1 MLTLTRGSAHS
12 KAFAAQTHP
21 NRGRV
26 PRFGYF
32 EREKVSA
39 WELSDVRVLRSQ
51 NTDCRKN
58 EVFRQTKK
66 ARLRRAFRLLFEFL
80 ASLAV
85 SSEQLCGARIVCQ
98 LEHCGTHQE
107 IVKILLHFSLPL
119 SCGEALFRVPSAHFL
134 FW

>member
-1 MLTLTRGSAHS
+1 MKKFKLTSSANGKVSLSS
-12 KAFAAQTHP
+12 KIFNER

-32 EREKVSA
+32 EREKVSV

-66 ARLRRAFRLLFEFL
+66 ARLRRAF
-80 ASLAV
+80 
-85 SSEQLCGARIVCQ
+85 
-98 LEHCGTHQE
+98 
-107 IVKILLHFSLPL
+107 
-119 SCGEALFRVPSAHFL
+119 
-134 FW
+134 

>member
-1 MLTLTRGSAHS
+1 LSIKFIFMQERQPRGSAHS

-58 EVFRQTKK
+58 EVFRQS
-66 ARLRRAFRLLFEFL
+66 LRHAHGVPLLF
-80 ASLAV
+80 SAV
-85 SSEQLCGARIVCQ
+85 TGDPA
-98 LEHCGTHQE
+98 
-107 IVKILLHFSLPL
+107 
-119 SCGEALFRVPSAHFL
+119 AA
-134 FW
+134 